1 MVPLMGEI
9 VVPIPEELE
18 EDFKRLNPLLLQLAV
33 QKLVREKLEEFIEA
47 EKLLSKSKLTEEEA
61 LKLGREV
68 NRSLAKK
75 YEKLR

>member
-1 MVPLMGEI
+1 MPIMGEI
-9 VVPIPEELE
+9 VVPIPKELE
-18 EDFKRLNPLLLQLAV
+18 EDFKRLNPLLLQLAI
-33 QKLVREKLEEFIEA
+33 QKLVREKLEGFIEA

-61 LKLGREV
+61 LELGREV

>member
-1 MVPLMGEI
+1 MGEI

-18 EDFKRLNPLLLQLAV
+18 EDFKRLNPLLLQLAI
-33 QKLVREKLEEFIEA
+33 QKLVREKLEGFIEA